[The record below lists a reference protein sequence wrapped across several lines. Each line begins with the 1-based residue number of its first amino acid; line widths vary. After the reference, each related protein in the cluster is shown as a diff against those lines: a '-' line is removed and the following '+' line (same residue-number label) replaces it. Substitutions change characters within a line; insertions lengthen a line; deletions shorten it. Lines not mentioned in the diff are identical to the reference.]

1 MTNNMRESILPTF
14 APPETPVFQRGE
26 GRHLYDQDGNQWL
39 DLLAGIAVNSFGH
52 CHPHLVDA
60 LDRQNRALWHVS
72 NLFRIPEAE
81 RLAERL
87 TQISFAD
94 RVFFANSGAEAA
106 EACIKT
112 MRRYQF
118 EKGHEK
124 RMRVLAFKSS
134 FHGRTIATI
143 AASGNPAHTKG
154 FLPDDGGFTQLP
166 WGDLEA
172 VRGAMGPDVAG
183 IAVEVVRGEGGVTA
197 APPEFLAGLREICD
211 QHGALLMFDEVQC
224 GIGRT
229 GYNFAHQEYGI
240 EPDVMALAKGLGGGF
255 PIGACLTTA
264 EVGDVMQPGSH
275 GTTFG
280 GNPLATAVGNAV
292 LDLLL
297 EDRLLDN
304 VKARGAQLGNTLKS
318 LADDF
323 PELFGEVSGKGL
335 MLGMVCKKDS
345 AAFMAACREEKLVI
359 GRAGG
364 DMARFLPPLNI
375 TEEELDHAHDALYR
389 AAARL

>member
-1 MTNNMRESILPTF
+1 M
-14 APPETPVFQRGE
+14 RGE
-26 GRHLYDQDGNQWL
+26 GRHLYDDEGNAWL
-39 DLLAGIAVNSFGH
+39 DLLSGIAVNSFGH
-52 CHPHLVDA
+52 CHPHLVEA
-60 LDRQNRALWHVS
+60 LDNQNRALWHVS

-87 TQISFAD
+87 TQISFAE

-112 MRRYQF
+112 MRRYQY
-118 EKGHEK
+118 EKGHEN

-154 FLPDDGGFTQLP
+154 FLPDDGGFTQLR
-166 WGDLEA
+166 WGDLDA
-172 VRGAMGPDVAG
+172 VRDAMSPEVAG

-197 APPEFLAGLREICD
+197 ASPEFLAGLREICD
-211 QHGALLMFDEVQC
+211 ETGALLMFDEVQC

-255 PIGACLTTA
+255 PIGACLTSG

-280 GNPLATAVGNAV
+280 GNPLAMAVGNAV

-297 EDRLLDN
+297 EDGLLAN
-304 VKARGAQLGNTLKS
+304 VKARGEQLRATLLS
-318 LADDF
+318 LAESF
-323 PELFGEVSGKGL
+323 PDLFGEASGKGL
-335 MLGMVCKKDS
+335 MQGLVCKQDN
-345 AAFMAACREEKLVI
+345 AAFMAACRQEHLVI

-375 TEEELDHAHDALYR
+375 TEQELEQAHQALHR
-389 AAARL
+389 AAARLL

>member
-1 MTNNMRESILPTF
+1 MRESLLPTF
-14 APPETPVFQRGE
+14 APPEKPIFVRGE
-26 GRHLYDQDGNQWL
+26 GRHLIDEEGNAWL

-52 CHPHLVDA
+52 SHPHLVQA
-60 LDRQNRALWHVS
+60 LAKQNEALWHVS
-72 NLFRIPEAE
+72 NLFRVPEAE
-81 RLAERL
+81 RLADRL
-87 TQISFAD
+87 TEICFAD

-143 AASGNPAHTKG
+143 AASGNPAHTRG
-154 FLPDDGGFTQLP
+154 FLPDDGGFTQLD
-166 WGDLEA
+166 WGDLDA
-172 VRGAMGPDVAG
+172 VKAHMTDEVAG

-197 APPEFLAGLREICD
+197 ASKEFLQGLREVCD

-229 GYNFAHQEYGI
+229 GNYFAHQAHGI

-292 LDLLL
+292 MDLML
-297 EDRLLDN
+297 EDGFLDE
-304 VKARGAQLGNTLKS
+304 VKARGAQLWATLES
-318 LADDF
+318 LAESY
-323 PELFGEVSGKGL
+323 PNLFGEVSGAGL
-335 MLGMVCKKDS
+335 MLGLVCKQDNL
-345 AAFMAACREEKLVI
+345 AFMKACREEHLVI

-375 TEEELDHAHDALYR
+375 TEAELQQAHDALHR
-389 AAARL
+389 AAARLA